1 MRPLPAACFLPLPE
15 DKSGGR
21 LILLL
26 TRTSSFRLQR
36 RARRNKL
43 RTQERISAAAA
54 VGRSPLKHGGD
65 IVVLSPATDGH
76 FQHIGRGGGIGA
88 RRRRGGEV
96 EDTGLRGFH
105 RRDAVVVRC
114 RGRRRQDRGAPV
126 LSLGDFSRPVRRRRA
141 RG

>member
-1 MRPLPAACFLPLPE
+1 HRLLPSLPE
-15 DKSGGR
+15 DKSGER

-26 TRTSSFRLQR
+26 ARTSSFRLQR
-36 RARRNKL
+36 RARGNSR
-43 RTQERISAAAA
+43 RTQERIPAAAA
-54 VGRSPLKHGGD
+54 AGRSPPKHGGGGGGG
-65 IVVLSPATDGH
+65 VVLSPATDGH
-76 FQHIGRGGGIGA
+76 FQHVGRGGGIGA

-126 LSLGDFSRPVRRRRA
+126 LSLGDFSRPVRRRPA